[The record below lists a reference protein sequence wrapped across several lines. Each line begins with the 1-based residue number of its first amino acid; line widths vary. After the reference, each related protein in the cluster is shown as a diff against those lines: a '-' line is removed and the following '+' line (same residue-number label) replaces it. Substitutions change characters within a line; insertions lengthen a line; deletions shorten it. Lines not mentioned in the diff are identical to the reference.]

1 MYNSTMKRI
10 LPLIILLSLIL
21 ASCASWG
28 DREPTVALEPLVE
41 ETVPITEEEAVAEQE
56 TALEEP
62 LDVNE
67 ASIVEEIT
75 EDDGILPV
83 TDEPIGGS
91 PEAETIQEPLNEPL
105 TEPIPETLTESLVEP
120 LVEPLPE
127 SSKEPQPIPDAV
139 PNTEA
144 PKEEADTA
152 RIGDMVLPKWFI
164 YTFSALFLAL
174 LMALCY
180 MSNNRKKSLYYRG
193 RD

>member
-1 MYNSTMKRI
+1 MYNGTMKRI
-10 LPLIILLSLIL
+10 LPLTILLSLIL

-41 ETVPITEEEAVAEQE
+41 ESVPTTEEEAVAEQE

-62 LDVNE
+62 LAVNE
-67 ASIVEEIT
+67 ASIVEEVT

-83 TDEPIGGS
+83 TDESIGGS
-91 PEAETIQEPLNEPL
+91 PEADITLEPLA
-105 TEPIPETLTESLVEP
+105 EPIPETLTES

-127 SSKEPQPIPDAV
+127 SSKEPQPIPETV
-139 PNTEA
+139 PNAEA

>member
-1 MYNSTMKRI
+1 MYNGTMKRI

-41 ETVPITEEEAVAEQE
+41 ETVPTTEEEAVAEQE

-62 LDVNE
+62 L
-67 ASIVEEIT
+67 AVEEVT

-91 PEAETIQEPLNEPL
+91 PEAEITLESL
-105 TEPIPETLTESLVEP
+105 TEPIPETLTEP

-127 SSKEPQPIPDAV
+127 SSKEPQPIPETV
-139 PNTEA
+139 PNAEA

>member
-1 MYNSTMKRI
+1 MKRI

-41 ETVPITEEEAVAEQE
+41 ETVPTAEEEAVTEQE

-62 LDVNE
+62 LAVNE
-67 ASIVEEIT
+67 ASIVEEVI
-75 EDDGILPV
+75 EDEGILPV

-91 PEAETIQEPLNEPL
+91 PEAKAIQEPLIEPL
-105 TEPIPETLTESLVEP
+105 AEPIPETLTES

-127 SSKEPQPIPDAV
+127 SSKEPQPIPETV
-139 PNTEA
+139 PNAEA

>member
-1 MYNSTMKRI
+1 M
-10 LPLIILLSLIL
+10 L

-28 DREPTVALEPLVE
+28 DREPTIALEPLVE
-41 ETVPITEEEAVAEQE
+41 EIVPTAEEEAVAEQE

-62 LDVNE
+62 S
-67 ASIVEEIT
+67 AVEEVV

-83 TDEPIGGS
+83 TDEPIDGS
-91 PEAETIQEPLNEPL
+91 PEAETVLEPMTEPL
-105 TEPIPETLTESLVEP
+105 TEPLVEP

-139 PNTEA
+139 PNAEA

>member
-1 MYNSTMKRI
+1 MYNGTMKRT
-10 LPLIILLSLIL
+10 LPLIIITLALML

-41 ETVPITEEEAVAEQE
+41 ESVPTAEEEAVAEQE

-62 LDVNE
+62 L
-67 ASIVEEIT
+67 AVEEVA

-91 PEAETIQEPLNEPL
+91 PEAEAILEPMPEPL
-105 TEPIPETLTESLVEP
+105 TEPLVESLI
-120 LVEPLPE
+120 EPLPE

-139 PNTEA
+139 PNAEA

>member
-1 MYNSTMKRI
+1 MKRI

-41 ETVPITEEEAVAEQE
+41 ESVPTAEEEAVTEQE

-62 LDVNE
+62 L
-67 ASIVEEIT
+67 AVEEVV

-91 PEAETIQEPLNEPL
+91 PEAEITLEPL
-105 TEPIPETLTESLVEP
+105 TEPIPEPLAEPLVES

-127 SSKEPQPIPDAV
+127 SSKEPQPIPETV
-139 PNTEA
+139 PNAEA

-152 RIGDMVLPKWFI
+152 KIGDMVLPKWFI

>member
-1 MYNSTMKRI
+1 M
-10 LPLIILLSLIL
+10 L

-41 ETVPITEEEAVAEQE
+41 ESVPTAEEEAVAEQE

-62 LDVNE
+62 L
-67 ASIVEEIT
+67 AIEEVT

-91 PEAETIQEPLNEPL
+91 PEAEITLEPL
-105 TEPIPETLTESLVEP
+105 TEPIPETLTEP
-120 LVEPLPE
+120 LIEPLPE

-139 PNTEA
+139 PNAEA

>member
-1 MYNSTMKRI
+1 MYNGTMKRI
-10 LPLIILLSLIL
+10 LPLTIITLALML

-41 ETVPITEEEAVAEQE
+41 ESVPTTEEEAVVEQE

-62 LDVNE
+62 L
-67 ASIVEEIT
+67 AVEEVA

-91 PEAETIQEPLNEPL
+91 PEAEITLEPLNEPL
-105 TEPIPETLTESLVEP
+105 TEPIPETLAEP

-139 PNTEA
+139 PNAET

-152 RIGDMVLPKWFI
+152 RIGDMILPKWFI

>member
-1 MYNSTMKRI
+1 MKRI
-10 LPLIILLSLIL
+10 LPSIIITLALML

-41 ETVPITEEEAVAEQE
+41 ESVLTAEEEAVAEQE

-62 LDVNE
+62 L
-67 ASIVEEIT
+67 AVEEVT

-91 PEAETIQEPLNEPL
+91 PEAEITLEPLI
-105 TEPIPETLTESLVEP
+105 EPIPEP
-120 LVEPLPE
+120 LVESSPEPLP
-127 SSKEPQPIPDAV
+127 EPQPIPGTV
-139 PNTEA
+139 PNAEA

>member
-1 MYNSTMKRI
+1 MKRI

-41 ETVPITEEEAVAEQE
+41 ESVPTAEEEAVTEQE

-62 LDVNE
+62 L
-67 ASIVEEIT
+67 AVEEVA
-75 EDDGILPV
+75 EDEGILPV

-91 PEAETIQEPLNEPL
+91 PEAEITLEPL
-105 TEPIPETLTESLVEP
+105 TEPIPEPLAEPLVES

-127 SSKEPQPIPDAV
+127 SSKEPQPIPETV
-139 PNTEA
+139 PNAEA

>member
-1 MYNSTMKRI
+1 MKRI

-41 ETVPITEEEAVAEQE
+41 ETVPTVEEEAVAEQE

-62 LDVNE
+62 L
-67 ASIVEEIT
+67 AVEEVT

-91 PEAETIQEPLNEPL
+91 PEAEITLEPL
-105 TEPIPETLTESLVEP
+105 TEPIPETLTESLI
-120 LVEPLPE
+120 EPLPE
-127 SSKEPQPIPDAV
+127 SSKEPQPIPETV
-139 PNTEA
+139 PNAEA

-152 RIGDMVLPKWFI
+152 KIGDMVLPKWFI

>member
-1 MYNSTMKRI
+1 MYNGTMKRI

-41 ETVPITEEEAVAEQE
+41 ETVPTAEEEAVAEQE

-62 LDVNE
+62 L
-67 ASIVEEIT
+67 AVEEVI

-91 PEAETIQEPLNEPL
+91 PEAEAIQESLNEPL
-105 TEPIPETLTESLVEP
+105 TEPLAEP

-139 PNTEA
+139 PNAEA

>member
-1 MYNSTMKRI
+1 MKRI

-41 ETVPITEEEAVAEQE
+41 ETVPTAEEEAVAEQE

-62 LDVNE
+62 L
-67 ASIVEEIT
+67 AVEEVV

-83 TDEPIGGS
+83 TDEPIGGD
-91 PEAETIQEPLNEPL
+91 PEAEAILEPLNEPL
-105 TEPIPETLTESLVEP
+105 TGPIPETLTESLIEP
-120 LVEPLPE
+120 PP
-127 SSKEPQPIPDAV
+127 EPQPIPETV
-139 PNTEA
+139 PNAEA

>member
-1 MYNSTMKRI
+1 M
-10 LPLIILLSLIL
+10 L

-41 ETVPITEEEAVAEQE
+41 ETVPTTEEEAVAEQE
-56 TALEEP
+56 TAMEEP
-62 LDVNE
+62 L
-67 ASIVEEIT
+67 AVEEVT

-83 TDEPIGGS
+83 TDEPIDGS
-91 PEAETIQEPLNEPL
+91 PEAETIQEPLTEPL
-105 TEPIPETLTESLVEP
+105 VEFLVEP

-127 SSKEPQPIPDAV
+127 FSEESQPIPETV

-180 MSNNRKKSLYYRG
+180 MSNNKKKSLYYRG

>member
-1 MYNSTMKRI
+1 MYNGTMKRI
-10 LPLIILLSLIL
+10 MPLIILLSLML
-21 ASCASWG
+21 ASCASWS

-41 ETVPITEEEAVAEQE
+41 ESVPTAEEEAVTEQE

-62 LDVNE
+62 S
-67 ASIVEEIT
+67 AVEEVT

-91 PEAETIQEPLNEPL
+91 PEAEITLEPLAEPL
-105 TEPIPETLTESLVEP
+105 TEPIPETLTESLIEP
-120 LVEPLPE
+120 PP
-127 SSKEPQPIPDAV
+127 EPQPIPETV
-139 PNTEA
+139 PNAEA

>member
-1 MYNSTMKRI
+1 MKRT
-10 LPLIILLSLIL
+10 LPLTIITLALML

-41 ETVPITEEEAVAEQE
+41 ETVPTTEEEAVAEQE
-56 TALEEP
+56 TAFEEP
-62 LDVNE
+62 LAVDEPQEDV
-67 ASIVEEIT
+67 
-75 EDDGILPV
+75 LPV

-91 PEAETIQEPLNEPL
+91 PEAEAILEPMPEPL
-105 TEPIPETLTESLVEP
+105 TEPLVESLI
-120 LVEPLPE
+120 EPLPE

-139 PNTEA
+139 PNAEA

>member
-1 MYNSTMKRI
+1 MYNGTMKRI
-10 LPLIILLSLIL
+10 LPLIIITLALML

-41 ETVPITEEEAVAEQE
+41 ETVPTAEEEAVVEQE

-62 LDVNE
+62 L
-67 ASIVEEIT
+67 AVEEIM
-75 EDDGILPV
+75 EDDEILPV

-91 PEAETIQEPLNEPL
+91 PEAEAVLEPL

-120 LVEPLPE
+120 LLE
-127 SSKEPQPIPDAV
+127 SSKEPQSIPDAV
-139 PNTEA
+139 PNAEA

-152 RIGDMVLPKWFI
+152 KIGDMVLPKWFI

>member
-1 MYNSTMKRI
+1 M
-10 LPLIILLSLIL
+10 L

-41 ETVPITEEEAVAEQE
+41 ETVPTAEEEAVAEQE

-62 LDVNE
+62 L
-67 ASIVEEIT
+67 AVEEVT

-91 PEAETIQEPLNEPL
+91 PEAEAVLEPL
-105 TEPIPETLTESLVEP
+105 TEPLTKPLVEPLTEPLVEP

-127 SSKEPQPIPDAV
+127 SLKEPQPIPDAV
-139 PNTEA
+139 PNAEV

-152 RIGDMVLPKWFI
+152 RIGDTVLPKWFI

>member
-1 MYNSTMKRI
+1 MKRI

-41 ETVPITEEEAVAEQE
+41 ETGPTAEEETVTEQE
-56 TALEEP
+56 NALEEP
-62 LDVNE
+62 L
-67 ASIVEEIT
+67 AVEEVI
-75 EDDGILPV
+75 EDEGILPV

-91 PEAETIQEPLNEPL
+91 PDAEAIQEPLIEPL
-105 TEPIPETLTESLVEP
+105 AEPIPETLTKS

-127 SSKEPQPIPDAV
+127 SSKEPQPIPDTV
-139 PNTEA
+139 PNAEA

-152 RIGDMVLPKWFI
+152 RIGDMVLPKRFI

-180 MSNNRKKSLYYRG
+180 MPNNRKKSLYYRG

>member
-1 MYNSTMKRI
+1 MVYNGTMKRI
-10 LPLIILLSLIL
+10 LPSIILLSLIL

-41 ETVPITEEEAVAEQE
+41 ESAPTTEEEAVAEQE
-56 TALEEP
+56 TALAES
-62 LDVNE
+62 L
-67 ASIVEEIT
+67 AVEEVT

-83 TDEPIGGS
+83 TDESIGGS
-91 PEAETIQEPLNEPL
+91 PEADITLEPL

-120 LVEPLPE
+120 LPE
-127 SSKEPQPIPDAV
+127 SSKEPQPIPETV

>member
-1 MYNSTMKRI
+1 M
-10 LPLIILLSLIL
+10 L

-28 DREPTVALEPLVE
+28 DKEPTVALKPLVE
-41 ETVPITEEEAVAEQE
+41 EIVPTTEEEAVAEQE

-62 LDVNE
+62 L
-67 ASIVEEIT
+67 AVEEVI
-75 EDDGILPV
+75 EDEGILPV

-91 PEAETIQEPLNEPL
+91 PEAEAIQEPLNEPL
-105 TEPIPETLTESLVEP
+105 TEPLTEPLVEP

-139 PNTEA
+139 PNAEA
-144 PKEEADTA
+144 PKEEANTA

>member
-1 MYNSTMKRI
+1 M
-10 LPLIILLSLIL
+10 L

-28 DREPTVALEPLVE
+28 DREPTVAFEPLVE
-41 ETVPITEEEAVAEQE
+41 EIVPTAEEEAVAEQE
-56 TALEEP
+56 TALEE
-62 LDVNE
+62 LL
-67 ASIVEEIT
+67 AVEEIV
-75 EDDGILPV
+75 EDDEILPV

-91 PEAETIQEPLNEPL
+91 PEAEAILEPLSEPLNEPL
-105 TEPIPETLTESLVEP
+105 TEPLVESLI
-120 LVEPLPE
+120 EPLPE
-127 SSKEPQPIPDAV
+127 SSKEPQPIPETV
-139 PNTEA
+139 PNAEA

>member
-1 MYNSTMKRI
+1 M
-10 LPLIILLSLIL
+10 L

-41 ETVPITEEEAVAEQE
+41 ETVPTAEEEVVAEQE

-62 LDVNE
+62 L
-67 ASIVEEIT
+67 AVEEVA

-91 PEAETIQEPLNEPL
+91 PEAEAILEPL
-105 TEPIPETLTESLVEP
+105 TEPIPETLTET

-127 SSKEPQPIPDAV
+127 SLKEPQPIPDAV

>member
-1 MYNSTMKRI
+1 MYNGTMKRI

-41 ETVPITEEEAVAEQE
+41 ETVPTAEEEAVTEQE

-62 LDVNE
+62 L
-67 ASIVEEIT
+67 AVEEVL
-75 EDDGILPV
+75 EDEGILPM

-91 PEAETIQEPLNEPL
+91 PEAETTLEPL
-105 TEPIPETLTESLVEP
+105 TEPIPEPLVESLI
-120 LVEPLPE
+120 EPLPE
-127 SSKEPQPIPDAV
+127 SLKEPQPIPETV
-139 PNTEA
+139 PNAEA

>member
-1 MYNSTMKRI
+1 MYNGTMKRI
-10 LPLIILLSLIL
+10 LPLIILLSLML

-41 ETVPITEEEAVAEQE
+41 ESVPTVEEEAVAEQE

-62 LDVNE
+62 L
-67 ASIVEEIT
+67 AVEEVI

-91 PEAETIQEPLNEPL
+91 PEAEAIQEPLNEPL
-105 TEPIPETLTESLVEP
+105 AEPPVET

-127 SSKEPQPIPDAV
+127 SLMEPQPIPETV
-139 PNTEA
+139 PNAEA

>member
-1 MYNSTMKRI
+1 MYNGTMKRT

-41 ETVPITEEEAVAEQE
+41 ESVPTAEEEAVTEQE

-62 LDVNE
+62 L
-67 ASIVEEIT
+67 AVEEVA
-75 EDDGILPV
+75 EDEGILPV

-91 PEAETIQEPLNEPL
+91 PEAEITLEPIPEPL
-105 TEPIPETLTESLVEP
+105 TEPSVEP
-120 LVEPLPE
+120 LTEPLPE
-127 SSKEPQPIPDAV
+127 SSKEPQPIPETV
-139 PNTEA
+139 PNAEA

>member
-1 MYNSTMKRI
+1 M
-10 LPLIILLSLIL
+10 L

-41 ETVPITEEEAVAEQE
+41 ETVPTTEEETVAEQE
-56 TALEEP
+56 TAFEEP
-62 LDVNE
+62 LAVDEPQEDV
-67 ASIVEEIT
+67 
-75 EDDGILPV
+75 LPV
-83 TDEPIGGS
+83 TDEPIGES

-105 TEPIPETLTESLVEP
+105 TEPLVESLI
-120 LVEPLPE
+120 EPLPE

-139 PNTEA
+139 PNAET

-152 RIGDMVLPKWFI
+152 RIGDMILPKWFI

>member
-1 MYNSTMKRI
+1 M
-10 LPLIILLSLIL
+10 L

-41 ETVPITEEEAVAEQE
+41 ESVPTAEEKAVTEQE

-62 LDVNE
+62 L
-67 ASIVEEIT
+67 AVEEVV

-91 PEAETIQEPLNEPL
+91 PEAEITLEPLA
-105 TEPIPETLTESLVEP
+105 EPIPETLTEP
-120 LVEPLPE
+120 LVEPLPD
-127 SSKEPQPIPDAV
+127 SSKEPQPIPGTVLDA
-139 PNTEA
+139 EA
-144 PKEEADTA
+144 PKDEADTA

>member
-1 MYNSTMKRI
+1 MKRI
-10 LPLIILLSLIL
+10 LPLIILLSLML

-28 DREPTVALEPLVE
+28 DREPTIALEPLVKE
-41 ETVPITEEEAVAEQE
+41 SVPTAEEEAVAEQE

-62 LDVNE
+62 L
-67 ASIVEEIT
+67 IVEEVL
-75 EDDGILPV
+75 EDEGILPV

-91 PEAETIQEPLNEPL
+91 PEAEITLVPMA
-105 TEPIPETLTESLVEP
+105 EPIPEPLSEPSVEP
-120 LVEPLPE
+120 LTEPLPE
-127 SSKEPQPIPDAV
+127 SSKEPQPIPETV
-139 PNTEA
+139 PNAEA

-152 RIGDMVLPKWFI
+152 KIGDMVLPKWFI

>member
-1 MYNSTMKRI
+1 MYNGTMKRI
-10 LPLIILLSLIL
+10 LPLIIITLALML

-41 ETVPITEEEAVAEQE
+41 ENVPTAVAEQE

-62 LDVNE
+62 L
-67 ASIVEEIT
+67 AVEEVI

-91 PEAETIQEPLNEPL
+91 PETEAIQESLTEPLNEPL
-105 TEPIPETLTESLVEP
+105 TEPLAEP

-127 SSKEPQPIPDAV
+127 SSKEPQPIPETVSNAEV
-139 PNTEA
+139 

>member
-1 MYNSTMKRI
+1 MKRI

-21 ASCASWG
+21 ASCVSWG

-41 ETVPITEEEAVAEQE
+41 ETVPTVEEEAVAEQE

-62 LDVNE
+62 L
-67 ASIVEEIT
+67 AVEEVT

-91 PEAETIQEPLNEPL
+91 PEAEITLEPIPEPL
-105 TEPIPETLTESLVEP
+105 TEPSVEP
-120 LVEPLPE
+120 LTEPLPE
-127 SSKEPQPIPDAV
+127 SSKEPQPIPETV
-139 PNTEA
+139 SNTEA
-144 PKEEADTA
+144 PKEEVDTA

>member
-1 MYNSTMKRI
+1 M
-10 LPLIILLSLIL
+10 L

-28 DREPTVALEPLVE
+28 DREPTVALELLVE
-41 ETVPITEEEAVAEQE
+41 ETVPTAEEEAVTEQE
-56 TALEEP
+56 TSLEEP
-62 LDVNE
+62 L
-67 ASIVEEIT
+67 AVEEVT

-91 PEAETIQEPLNEPL
+91 PEAEAILEPLNEPL
-105 TEPIPETLTESLVEP
+105 TEPLTEP
-120 LVEPLPE
+120 LVESSPEPLP
-127 SSKEPQPIPDAV
+127 EPQPIPDTV

-180 MSNNRKKSLYYRG
+180 MSSNRKKSLYYRG

>member
-1 MYNSTMKRI
+1 MYNGTMKRI
-10 LPLIILLSLIL
+10 LPLIILLSLML

-28 DREPTVALEPLVE
+28 DREPTIALEPLVKE
-41 ETVPITEEEAVAEQE
+41 SVPTAEEEAVAEQE

-62 LDVNE
+62 L
-67 ASIVEEIT
+67 AVEEVA
-75 EDDGILPV
+75 EDEGILPV
-83 TDEPIGGS
+83 TDEPTGGS
-91 PEAETIQEPLNEPL
+91 PEAKITLEPLA
-105 TEPIPETLTESLVEP
+105 EPIPETLTKS

-139 PNTEA
+139 PNAEA

>member
-1 MYNSTMKRI
+1 MKRI

-41 ETVPITEEEAVAEQE
+41 ESVPTAEEEAVAEQE

-62 LDVNE
+62 L
-67 ASIVEEIT
+67 AVEEVL
-75 EDDGILPV
+75 EDEGILPM

-91 PEAETIQEPLNEPL
+91 PEAEITLEPLA
-105 TEPIPETLTESLVEP
+105 EPIPETLTEP

-127 SSKEPQPIPDAV
+127 SSKEPQPIPETV
-139 PNTEA
+139 PNAEA

>member
-1 MYNSTMKRI
+1 MYNGTMKRI
-10 LPLIILLSLIL
+10 LPLTILLSLML

-28 DREPTVALEPLVE
+28 DREPTVTLEPLVE
-41 ETVPITEEEAVAEQE
+41 ETVPTAEEEAVAEQE

-62 LDVNE
+62 LAVNE
-67 ASIVEEIT
+67 ASIVEEVT

-83 TDEPIGGS
+83 TDEPIDGS
-91 PEAETIQEPLNEPL
+91 PEAEAILEPL
-105 TEPIPETLTESLVEP
+105 TEPLTEPLVES

-127 SSKEPQPIPDAV
+127 SSKEPQPIPDTVSNA
-139 PNTEA
+139 EA

-180 MSNNRKKSLYYRG
+180 MSNNKKKSLYYRG

>member
-1 MYNSTMKRI
+1 MYNGTMKRI
-10 LPLIILLSLIL
+10 LPLIIITLALML

-28 DREPTVALEPLVE
+28 DREPTIALEPLIE
-41 ETVPITEEEAVAEQE
+41 ETVPTVEEEAVAEQE

-62 LDVNE
+62 L
-67 ASIVEEIT
+67 AVEEVI
-75 EDDGILPV
+75 ENDGILPV

-91 PEAETIQEPLNEPL
+91 PEAEAILEPLNEP
-105 TEPIPETLTESLVEP
+105 SAEP

-127 SSKEPQPIPDAV
+127 ATKEPQPLPDTVSNA
-139 PNTEA
+139 EA

-152 RIGDMVLPKWFI
+152 KIGDMVLPKWFI

>member
-1 MYNSTMKRI
+1 MYNGTMKRI

-28 DREPTVALEPLVE
+28 DREPTVKLEPLVE
-41 ETVPITEEEAVAEQE
+41 ESVPTAEEEAVAEQE

-62 LDVNE
+62 LV
-67 ASIVEEIT
+67 VEEVIG
-75 EDDGILPV
+75 DDGILPV

-91 PEAETIQEPLNEPL
+91 PEAEITLEPL
-105 TEPIPETLTESLVEP
+105 TEPIPETLTEP
-120 LVEPLPE
+120 LIEPLPE
-127 SSKEPQPIPDAV
+127 SSKESQPIPDAV
-139 PNTEA
+139 PNAEA

>member
-1 MYNSTMKRI
+1 MYNGTMKRI
-10 LPLIILLSLIL
+10 MPLIILLSLML
-21 ASCASWG
+21 ASCASWS

-41 ETVPITEEEAVAEQE
+41 ESVPTAEEEAVTEQE

-62 LDVNE
+62 LAVNE
-67 ASIVEEIT
+67 ASIVEEVI
-75 EDDGILPV
+75 EDDEILPV

-91 PEAETIQEPLNEPL
+91 PEADITLEPL
-105 TEPIPETLTESLVEP
+105 TEPIPEPLAEPLVESLVEP
-120 LVEPLPE
+120 FPE
-127 SSKEPQPIPDAV
+127 SSKEPQPIPETV

>member
-1 MYNSTMKRI
+1 MKRI

-41 ETVPITEEEAVAEQE
+41 ESVPTAEEEAVAEQE

-62 LDVNE
+62 L
-67 ASIVEEIT
+67 AVEEVA
-75 EDDGILPV
+75 EDEGILPV

-91 PEAETIQEPLNEPL
+91 PEAEITLEPLA
-105 TEPIPETLTESLVEP
+105 EPIPETLTEP

-139 PNTEA
+139 PNAEA